1 MKVVINSPWP
11 FSSFWCTPVLFSKN
25 PQEVCKILEFCVTHI
40 CIAQTQRSC
49 TTCALPIFRY
59 CHAMSCFLFI
69 YWYVSPSVFCL
80 YLCVFPPISP
90 LSRFS
95 FDAEVFCCLYINEVG
110 EFCHSDT
117 VGFTYHLMGGFTSSD
132 TIETNRE
139 EEETALIL
147 FWVLHCYFFRGYL
160 NNLHTDMLKKIM
172 KARKCHIENISISQ
186 CYDCYC

>member
-1 MKVVINSPWP
+1 MKVVINSPGL
-11 FSSFWCTPVLFSKN
+11 FHHSYALLFCFSKIHRRF
-25 PQEVCKILEFCVTHI
+25 VKSWSF
-40 CIAQTQRSC
+40 AQHVPFPSSG
-49 TTCALPIFRY
+49 IV
-59 CHAMSCFLFI
+59 MSCL
-69 YWYVSPSVFCL
+69 VSYLSIDMSHHLSFCL

-160 NNLHTDMLKKIM
+160 NNLHTDMVKKIM